1 MTLRLPRSLYGK
13 LLLAQVGIVLLAAIA
28 LPLFLSR
35 MLTSTA
41 DGLITARLEREA
53 TLSARALERGEPV
66 RAREDRLVA
75 LFDAAG
81 RPIRA
86 WPHAL
91 PFAFDPRHQSP
102 QVAFDRHGRYDVLS
116 RPITVPG
123 TGRGWIVVALD
134 RTRPEEIVDDI
145 VHSFLGK
152 FVWVIGAAL
161 LASLAL
167 SLLVLRRVTGTFRR
181 AAADADRIGLHRL
194 DARIDP
200 ARMPS
205 EALPLVR
212 ATNRALDR
220 LETGYRAQG
229 EFVGNVAHELR
240 TPLALISLRVE
251 QLDSS
256 PQREQIER
264 GVEQANHVIRQLME
278 LAAIDRLHPE
288 LAMVDSR
295 RIAREA
301 VEAMVPIVYSAGHS
315 IAFEEP
321 ETAPPRV
328 HAVEELLSIALTN
341 LIDNAVRHTPAGCA
355 ITVLVDPDGSVTVE
369 DDGPGL
375 AVDAGDPR
383 IRRFRRGDTARSD
396 SAGLGLSIV
405 ERIMSVCG
413 GSLETG
419 RSAAGGALLR
429 LKLDPAPAEPNL

>member
-1 MTLRLPRSLYGK
+1 MTWRRPRSLFGK
-13 LLLAQVGIVLLAAIA
+13 LLLAQMGIVLLAAIA

-35 MLTSTA
+35 MLTGTA
-41 DGLITARLEREA
+41 DGLITTRLEREV
-53 TLSARALERGEPV
+53 TLSARALAQGEPV

-75 LFDAAG
+75 LFDAEG

-86 WPHAL
+86 WPHPL
-91 PFAFDPRHQSP
+91 PFAFDPRQ
-102 QVAFDRHGRYDVLS
+102 QAQGAAFDRHGRYDVLA
-116 RPITVPG
+116 RPVTLPG
-123 TGRGWIVVALD
+123 TDAGWIAVAQD

-145 VHSFLGK
+145 VHSFLGR
-152 FVWVIGAAL
+152 FIWVIGAAL

-220 LETGYRAQG
+220 LETGYRTQG
-229 EFVGNVAHELR
+229 EFIGNVAHELR
-240 TPLALISLRVE
+240 TPLALIALRVE

-288 LAMVDSR
+288 LKRVDSC
-295 RIAREA
+295 RIARET

-315 IAFEEP
+315 IAFEASD
-321 ETAPPRV
+321 TAPPRV
-328 HAVEELLSIALTN
+328 QAVEELLSIALAN
-341 LIDNAVRHTPAGCA
+341 LIDNAVRHTPAGCT
-355 ITVLVDPDGSVTVE
+355 ITVSVGPDGSVTVE

-375 AVDAGDPR
+375 AVDARDPGV
-383 IRRFRRGDTARSD
+383 RRFRRNDTARSD

-419 RSAAGGALLR
+419 QSAAGGALLR
-429 LKLDPAPAEPNL
+429 LKLDAAPARSDL